1 MMWVRL
7 DCTLATH
14 RKMLRAGAE
23 AAWLWVCGLAYANQH
38 TTDGVIPREALTAL
52 YPCDDWSPAKRR
64 SLVAKLVEVGLWE
77 VRDGDSWMIH
87 GYAEH
92 QSEAMSEA
100 VDARRERERDKK
112 RLQRDREKQSR
123 SGGVSPGD
131 THGDTRGSPR
141 EMSPPMSPPVPGV
154 SPPSDR
160 PTDRPTGERDTP
172 ARAREDINATVD
184 DQPRAP
190 TRERESIASANG
202 PSTTPQSRTLLDDLR
217 TATGARATLVGT
229 LAEERGLADMLARLS
244 PTPDEVRAMG
254 VALGASASWW
264 PQGKTPAPKHVTLRA
279 LSGFRGADGQP
290 EWGPLAGLVAHVRAK
305 GVAQRVRPLPR
316 PVVDDGGVTEE
327 DIRFGAERA
336 AALRAKLAQGGG
348 R

>member
-1 MMWVRL
+1 MDWSDERFIKVYTRDTTNWL
-7 DCTLATH
+7 SLSWQARGLFVLIL
-14 RKMLRAGAE
+14 RKLNRAGAIDLGRMGAKGVAVHVDGSVASWPSIEPHLSELLADGCVVIEGATLMVPNFVE
-23 AAWLWVCGLAYANQH
+23 AQAATQSVAA
-38 TTDGVIPREALTAL
+38 R
-52 YPCDDWSPAKRR
+52 KRT
-64 SLVAKLVEVGLWE
+64 E
-77 VRDGDSWMIH
+77 
-87 GYAEH
+87 
-92 QSEAMSEA
+92 
-100 VDARRERERDKK
+100 RERERDGVTK
-112 RLQRDREKQSR
+112 RDITSQNVTVCHAESHGVTRSHTASRDVTTRLEETRPDETRRE
-123 SGGVSPGD
+123 GD
-131 THGDTRGSPR
+131 TT
-141 EMSPPMSPPVPGV
+141 
-154 SPPSDR
+154 
-160 PTDRPTGERDTP
+160 
-172 ARAREDINATVD
+172 ARAREETVD
-184 DQPRAP
+184 DRPRAP

-254 VALGASASWW
+254 IAFGAPASWW

>member
-1 MMWVRL
+1 MSFAQFHDGFYRNPKVR
-7 DCTLATH
+7 
-14 RKMLRAGAE
+14 RAGSLGAWMW
-23 AAWLWVCGLAYANQH
+23 AASIGYASENL
-38 TTDGVIPREALTAL
+38 TDGFIPSHELAALCSDLDTKPRLKVA
-52 YPCDDWSPAKRR
+52 
-64 SLVAKLVEVGLWE
+64 AKLVEVGLWE
-77 VRDGDSWMIH
+77 VVDGGWRIH
-87 GYAEH
+87 DYLNWNLSKA
-92 QSEAMSEA
+92 AII
-100 VDARRERERDKK
+100 ARREANLARVNKHRGKVPRHGEGNARVMHYNEHYTAGDSA
-112 RLQRDREKQSR
+112 RTNAPPSGPTSSDPSPLV
-123 SGGVSPGD
+123 GGVTAG
-131 THGDTRGSPR
+131 
-141 EMSPPMSPPVPGV
+141 
-154 SPPSDR
+154 
-160 PTDRPTGERDTP
+160 TP
-172 ARAREDINATVD
+172 ARAREDIEAMVD
-184 DQPRAP
+184 DAPRAP

-254 VALGASASWW
+254 IAFGAPASWW